1 MSGIEVVAALFG
13 LLCVIFTVRQSLW
26 CWPTGLVQVF
36 LYIFVF
42 YRAKLYSDVGLQ
54 VVYVVLQ
61 VYGWWHWARG
71 GPRHQDDL
79 PVTGL
84 PWATRAVWLGVTILG
99 TLALGTGMVTWT
111 DAALPYP
118 DAFITTLSLVAQ
130 WLLGRKRWES
140 WLGWIAVDLVAIPA
154 YASKDLLLTSAL
166 YAVFLVLA
174 IMGLRAWYR
183 DLVTGSSSG
192 SSSLPPED
200 ISSSWTSPERTAS
213 G

>member
-1 MSGIEVVAALFG
+1 MSPIEIAAAICG

-26 CWPTGLVQVF
+26 CWPTGLVQVA

-42 YRAKLYSDVGLQ
+42 YDAKLYSDVGLQ

-71 GPRHQDDL
+71 GPRRQDDL

-84 PWATRAVWLGVTILG
+84 SWAARAAWLGLTILG
-99 TLALGTGMVTWT
+99 ALALGAGAATWT

-154 YASKDLLLTSAL
+154 YASKDLLLTAAL

-174 IMGLRAWYR
+174 IAGLRAWTR
-183 DLVTGSSSG
+183 DLVMGSSSG
-192 SSSLPPED
+192 NSSLRPED
-200 ISSSWTSPERTAS
+200 ISSSWTSPGPTAS